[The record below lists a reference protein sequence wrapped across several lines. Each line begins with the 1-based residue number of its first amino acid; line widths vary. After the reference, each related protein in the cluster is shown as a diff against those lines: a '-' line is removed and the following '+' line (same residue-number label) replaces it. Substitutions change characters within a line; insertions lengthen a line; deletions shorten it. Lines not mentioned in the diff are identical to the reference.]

1 MAKYELK
8 IQFTFHVD
16 VDDDLTVHETVA
28 YINELIQDEAE
39 LMISCQVDQK
49 LVSLMEVQ

>member
-28 YINELIQDEAE
+28 YINKMIQDEAE
-39 LMISCQVDQK
+39 LMINCKVDER
-49 LVSLMEVQ
+49 LVSLHEIK